1 MLTKI
6 ANLKI
11 FNVKLFEEIDLL
23 NKNLIKDFKPWKK
36 AKDKY
41 YKNGKRNF
49 KNQKKTVTE

>member
-23 NKNLIKDFKPWKK
+23 NKEKFDQRLQTMKESQ
-36 AKDKY
+36 
-41 YKNGKRNF
+41 R
-49 KNQKKTVTE
+49 